1 MKPASPALSRARTG
15 GVSDEAAQL
24 RRAEVPKRAL
34 RTAGSFNERAPPVWL
49 VGSGQGKAEDDDD
62 ACSSADSVCSGYQEQ
77 DASEQPATPQSPA
90 SHGVSSSSEGTP
102 SDMRKAPRMS
112 DVKKDKAELP
122 AVAGAERRPAS
133 GSSARDSLRSPQG
146 TSPPAPGVQ
155 STVDQVEISVN
166 ASTAGEWVNKL
177 KALQDVADEHS
188 SCACRIMGHVEEMF
202 PEAREFSSSTKSK
215 ILDEIFLQL
224 ELSRELLERHAQGLI
239 GTDLAELKM
248 MKAEYKRLDD
258 RLVRMNKLF
267 AKEVSSLRDLLQK
280 KKEGVTPAPPKSSYE
295 PLMFME
301 PAQRSWLLGLLEEKL
316 EALLEANPDIE
327 RRVNAAELARLRDLF
342 KKEQQS
348 SLERKVA
355 KLNEEDQAARKQIAV
370 LEAYNEKLK
379 LEIRK
384 IDDSGSST
392 STLVDGLAP
401 EGSASLLVV
410 KQTSG
415 SSAAM
420 SPPAGKPKTGRPKR
434 GATFTRAGS
443 GEESAAQAAMPD
455 FLQLPE
461 GS

>member
-1 MKPASPALSRARTG
+1 M
-15 GVSDEAAQL
+15 
-24 RRAEVPKRAL
+24 
-34 RTAGSFNERAPPVWL
+34 
-49 VGSGQGKAEDDDD
+49 
-62 ACSSADSVCSGYQEQ
+62 
-77 DASEQPATPQSPA
+77 
-90 SHGVSSSSEGTP
+90 
-102 SDMRKAPRMS
+102 
-112 DVKKDKAELP
+112 
-122 AVAGAERRPAS
+122 
-133 GSSARDSLRSPQG
+133 
-146 TSPPAPGVQ
+146 PG
-155 STVDQVEISVN
+155 
-166 ASTAGEWVNKL
+166 
-177 KALQDVADEHS
+177 
-188 SCACRIMGHVEEMF
+188 RIMGHVEEMF

-301 PAQRSWLLGLLEEKL
+301 PAQRGWLLGLLEEKL
-316 EALLEANPDIE
+316 EALRTIFQLLWTSLTGLLHCIMHLHFLLGAVAAFAVMAAASWQVCMEAGLPQLATDPRTMLQRVVLILLRAFALSVLQQEGSRRSANGELNWAWLTNIVTELEHRVAQLLLRGQCPYRTPEEAREACLSRSDSLILRRASDCSTLRRAYYDGQKQVHPDRLRLLHPACDTEVLQACSALLEANPDIE

-392 STLVDGLAP
+392 STLDGLAP

>member
-1 MKPASPALSRARTG
+1 M
-15 GVSDEAAQL
+15 
-24 RRAEVPKRAL
+24 
-34 RTAGSFNERAPPVWL
+34 
-49 VGSGQGKAEDDDD
+49 
-62 ACSSADSVCSGYQEQ
+62 
-77 DASEQPATPQSPA
+77 
-90 SHGVSSSSEGTP
+90 
-102 SDMRKAPRMS
+102 
-112 DVKKDKAELP
+112 
-122 AVAGAERRPAS
+122 
-133 GSSARDSLRSPQG
+133 
-146 TSPPAPGVQ
+146 PG
-155 STVDQVEISVN
+155 
-166 ASTAGEWVNKL
+166 
-177 KALQDVADEHS
+177 
-188 SCACRIMGHVEEMF
+188 RIMGHVEEMF

-301 PAQRSWLLGLLEEKL
+301 PAQRGWLLGLLEEKL
-316 EALLEANPDIE
+316 EALRTIFQLLWTSLTGLLHCIMHLHFLLGAVAAFAVMAAASWQVCMEAGLPQLATDPRTMLQRVVLILLRAFALSVLQQEGSRRSANGELNWAWLTNIVTELEHRVAQLLLRGQCPYRTPEEAREACLSRSDSLILRRASDCSTLRRAYYDGQKQVHPD
-327 RRVNAAELARLRDLF
+327 RLRLLHPACDTEVLQACSDLF

-392 STLVDGLAP
+392 STLDGLAP